1 MIRTIQTT
9 YRYRLQPTTQQ
20 EALFRQ
26 FVGARCFVWNWGLA
40 RKREYYQ
47 ATGKTL
53 SHNALSRE
61 LTELK
66 CQPATT
72 WLCEIYAQSLQQALR
87 DLERAFQAFFRRV
100 RTGAPKKGYPKF
112 KSKKTD
118 PLSFRLSQHVQIEGE
133 FVHVPK
139 IGRIKAIIHRRIEG
153 VTKSATFKQA
163 PDGHWC
169 VCLVVEQL
177 VPEQQPRPVQSYV
190 GVDVGLK
197 TLGVLSNSEMIANPR
212 FYRTQIG
219 KLARAQRALSR
230 KQKDSRNRGKARR
243 KVACIY
249 NKITNQR
256 KDFLHKLSI
265 DLVRRFNLIS
275 IEDLSVRGLAKTKL
289 STSVLDAGWG
299 MFRSFLTYK
308 ADRHD
313 QHLLII
319 GRFYPSSRLCPN
331 CGAINT
337 NLTLADCIWTCECG
351 AIRDRDLNAARNI
364 DTEGLRLFDEQY
376 VTVGYTETQNA
387 CGVSVR
393 PPTGGAK

>member
-9 YRYRLQPTTQQ
+9 YRYRLQPTAQQ

-265 DLVRRFNLIS
+265 DL
-275 IEDLSVRGLAKTKL
+275 
-289 STSVLDAGWG
+289 
-299 MFRSFLTYK
+299 
-308 ADRHD
+308 
-313 QHLLII
+313 
-319 GRFYPSSRLCPN
+319 
-331 CGAINT
+331 
-337 NLTLADCIWTCECG
+337 
-351 AIRDRDLNAARNI
+351 
-364 DTEGLRLFDEQY
+364 
-376 VTVGYTETQNA
+376 
-387 CGVSVR
+387 
-393 PPTGGAK
+393 